1 MSIKAYAYV
10 RFSSDA
16 QSDGDS
22 IERQLASAETY
33 AAAHGLELDTSYRDE
48 GVSGFKGSNR
58 KEGALGRFLR
68 KVITGEVAADSYL
81 IIEDFDRLSREPV
94 TTALA
99 TFTALINAGIVIVT
113 TMDDAVYSRTT
124 IDKEWSKLIVGLA
137 RMAAAHVESE
147 KKSERALRNWKV
159 RRESGVT
166 VDALTKPA
174 WLDVVDGEFKVN
186 DDKARVL
193 NRIFSEVA
201 SGVGVDRV
209 ARRLNEDGE
218 EAWGVAYK
226 ATGSRA
232 GKTRLWHGSY
242 IQVILNGRAVIG
254 EHQHHQYAP
263 NSRRREPVGDPIPG
277 YFPAAISLDLY
288 HRAKAAFKSRNV
300 GGGRK
305 EASLVNLFGDAI
317 QCAHCGSRMRWCGHH
332 NRQRDGGNFAYY
344 RCSSAVQRS
353 GCDHDPKHRVV
364 YLENA
369 VLDLVLEIR
378 LEGLADDA
386 EAKAVLAE
394 ARHQL
399 QAAKDRADKAGRLV
413 FDMDTGERLS
423 RKDAFIPV
431 NVIFR
436 GGENLEHKAALAEA
450 ERRRGLVSRLVEIV
464 RADADLMEVL
474 VTVRNLGLNDWLV
487 FSGAVYQS
495 VWNDVTGRAPGYGVK
510 DFDVGYFDD
519 DVSWDAEDAVI
530 KLVAEAFEEP
540 LRSRVE
546 VRNQQR
552 VAEWF
557 EAKFGEPYPPIEDT
571 AEALTRFVAPAFAV
585 GVKLEDDDQITVVAP
600 FGLDDVFNL
609 TIRPNRLRPL
619 AKDWDRVTARALERW
634 PELTI
639 VAPE

>member
-22 IERQLASAETY
+22 IERQLVSAEAY
-33 AAAHGLELDTSYRDE
+33 AATHGLELDTSYRDE

-113 TMDDAVYSRTT
+113 TMDGAVYSRST
-124 IDKEWSKLIVGLA
+124 IDREWSKLIVGLA

-174 WLDVVDGEFKVN
+174 WLDVVDGEFKIN
-186 DDKARVL
+186 PEKARVL

-218 EAWGVAYK
+218 EPWGVPYRK
-226 ATGSRA
+226 G
-232 GKTRLWHGSY
+232 GKREGQTRLWHGSY
-242 IQVILNGRAVIG
+242 IQVILNGRSVIG

-263 NSRRREPVGDPIPG
+263 DTRRREPVGDPIPG

-317 QCAHCGSRMRWCGHH
+317 RCAHCGSRMRWGGHH
-332 NRQRDGGNFAYY
+332 NRKRDGGNFAYY

-353 GCDHDPKHRVV
+353 GCDHDPKHRTIN
-364 YLENA
+364 LENA
-369 VLDLVLEIR
+369 VLDLVSEIR

-394 ARHQL
+394 ARHQ
-399 QAAKDRADKAGRLV
+399 QQSAKDRAKKAGRLAIEMDNAIMRELASEASDASLAADRAV
-413 FDMDTGERLS
+413 LAAEEELALVCTRLAPTNHQLAIAELRSNFAESKDMALRIKLAGAVKAILDKIEIERDGNATVSVMGGKRVYRFAIAKKVTSFELVS
-423 RKDAFIPV
+423 GLTTMVGGFIDV
-431 NVIFR
+431 
-436 GGENLEHKAALAEA
+436 GGEAEFRASLAA
-450 ERRRGLVSRLVEIV
+450 
-464 RADADLMEVL
+464 
-474 VTVRNLGLNDWLV
+474 
-487 FSGAVYQS
+487 
-495 VWNDVTGRAPGYGVK
+495 
-510 DFDVGYFDD
+510 
-519 DVSWDAEDAVI
+519 
-530 KLVAEAFEEP
+530 
-540 LRSRVE
+540 
-546 VRNQQR
+546 
-552 VAEWF
+552 
-557 EAKFGEPYPPIEDT
+557 
-571 AEALTRFVAPAFAV
+571 
-585 GVKLEDDDQITVVAP
+585 
-600 FGLDDVFNL
+600 
-609 TIRPNRLRPL
+609 
-619 AKDWDRVTARALERW
+619 
-634 PELTI
+634 
-639 VAPE
+639 

>member
-113 TMDDAVYSRTT
+113 TMDGAVYSRAT
-124 IDKEWSKLIVGLA
+124 IDREWSKLIVGLA

-174 WLDVVDGEFKVN
+174 WLDVVDGEYKVN
-186 DDKARVL
+186 DDKARIL
-193 NRIFSEVA
+193 TRIFSEVA

-218 EAWGVAYK
+218 EPWGVPYK
-226 ATGSRA
+226 KG
-232 GKTRLWHGSY
+232 GKREGQTRLWHGSY
-242 IQVILNGRAVIG
+242 IQVVLNGRSVIG

-277 YFPAAISLDLY
+277 YFPPAISLDLY
-288 HRAKAAFKSRNV
+288 HRAKAGFKSRNV

-317 QCAHCGSRMRWCGHH
+317 RCAHCGSRMRWGGHH
-332 NRQRDGGNFAYY
+332 DRKRDGGNFAYY

-353 GCDHDPKHRVV
+353 GCDHESKHRVV

-369 VLDLVLEIR
+369 VLDLVTEIR
-378 LEGLADDA
+378 LEGLANDA
-386 EAKAVLAE
+386 EAKALLAE
-394 ARHQL
+394 ARHQ
-399 QAAKDRADKAGRLV
+399 QQSAKDRAKKAGRLAIEMDNAIMRELATEASDASLAADRAV
-413 FDMDTGERLS
+413 AVAEEELAMVRTRLTSSSHQTAIADLRSNFAETRDMDLRIKLAGAVKAVLDQIDVDRDGQVTVSVMGGKRVYRFDIAKTVTDFELVS
-423 RKDAFIPV
+423 GTTTMVGGFVDV
-431 NVIFR
+431 
-436 GGENLEHKAALAEA
+436 GGEDALRAKLAA
-450 ERRRGLVSRLVEIV
+450 
-464 RADADLMEVL
+464 
-474 VTVRNLGLNDWLV
+474 
-487 FSGAVYQS
+487 
-495 VWNDVTGRAPGYGVK
+495 
-510 DFDVGYFDD
+510 
-519 DVSWDAEDAVI
+519 
-530 KLVAEAFEEP
+530 
-540 LRSRVE
+540 
-546 VRNQQR
+546 
-552 VAEWF
+552 
-557 EAKFGEPYPPIEDT
+557 
-571 AEALTRFVAPAFAV
+571 
-585 GVKLEDDDQITVVAP
+585 
-600 FGLDDVFNL
+600 
-609 TIRPNRLRPL
+609 
-619 AKDWDRVTARALERW
+619 
-634 PELTI
+634 
-639 VAPE
+639 